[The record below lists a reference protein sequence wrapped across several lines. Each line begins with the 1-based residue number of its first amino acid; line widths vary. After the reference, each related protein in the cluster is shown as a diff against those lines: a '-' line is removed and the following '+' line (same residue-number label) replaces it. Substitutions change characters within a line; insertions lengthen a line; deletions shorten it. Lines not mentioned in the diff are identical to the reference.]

1 MKLLRLILPGIA
13 MIASTYGLARFSFGL
28 LLPDIQDSLQF
39 SDVTSGTISALFY
52 IAFCLTIS
60 LSTLITIKKGPRKM
74 IFVAGLAALFGLLL
88 MGSAPNIYILGLGVL
103 LAGASTGLV
112 SPPYGAA
119 ISLWIE
125 EKKQGTANTW
135 INSGTSIGIIVSGL
149 GAILLTPHWRI
160 TYFIYAF
167 LTCITLLWNLQII
180 PKETMYSTRMILKR
194 GDYSIK
200 GVEGALRLGVASVLL
215 GTCSAVFW
223 TFSRSFFESAGKY
236 EDWQLSIFWV
246 VIGVLGIL
254 GGFSGSLI
262 EKKGLSFS
270 YKFATILLSVAIIL
284 LAVSPEKWFIAYS
297 AAGIFGGSY
306 IFLTGV
312 ILVWGIRVFI
322 HNASLGI
329 GVPFLLLAV
338 GQVIGSLSAG
348 LFIDLWGYAFT
359 FIIFGCA
366 GLLASF
372 INPKK
377 KQTYP
382 SIS

>member
-39 SDVTSGTISALFY
+39 SNLTSGTISALFY
-52 IAFCLTIS
+52 VAFCFTITIS
-60 LSTLITIKKGPRKM
+60 TIITIKKGPRKM
-74 IFVAGLAALFGLLL
+74 IFAAGLAALFGLLL
-88 MGSAPNIYILGLGVL
+88 MGLAPNIYILGLGVL

-135 INSGTSIGIIVSGL
+135 INSGTSIGIILSGL

-160 TYFIYAF
+160 TYFIYAL
-167 LTCITLLWNLQII
+167 LTFITLLWNLKII
-180 PKETMYSTRMILKR
+180 PKQSMYSTRMVLKR

-200 GVEGALRLGVASVLL
+200 GVEGSVKLSTASVVL
-215 GTCSAVFW
+215 GICSAAFW
-223 TFSRSFFESAGKY
+223 TFSRSFFESAGSY

-246 VIGVLGIL
+246 VIGSLGIL

-262 EKKGLSFS
+262 EKKGLAFS
-270 YKFATILLSVAIIL
+270 YRIATVLLSFAFIL

-297 AAGIFGGSY
+297 AAGLFGGSY

-312 ILVWGIRVFI
+312 LLVWGIRVFI

-348 LFIDLWGYAFT
+348 LCIGFFGYAFT
-359 FIIFGCA
+359 FILFGCA
-366 GLLASF
+366 SLIASF

-377 KQTYP
+377 KQTSP
-382 SIS
+382 SI

>member
-1 MKLLRLILPGIA
+1 MNFLRFVLPGIA

-28 LLPDIQDSLQF
+28 LLPDIQKSLQL
-39 SDVTSGTISALFY
+39 SDLMSGTISSLFY
-52 IAFCLTIS
+52 LAYCFTIT
-60 LSTLITIKKGPRKM
+60 LSTIITIRQGPRKM
-74 IFVAGLAALFGLLL
+74 IFAAGLAALIGLLS
-88 MGSAPNIYILGLGVL
+88 MGLAHNIYILGLGVL

-125 EKKQGTANTW
+125 EKKQGIANTW
-135 INSGTSIGIIVSGL
+135 INSGTSIGIILSGL

-160 TYFIYAF
+160 TYFIYAV
-167 LTCITLLWNLQII
+167 LTLITLLWNIQII
-180 PKETMYSTRMILKR
+180 PKKSMYSTRMVLKK

-200 GVEGALRLGVASVLL
+200 GVEGSIRLSIAAVVL
-215 GTCSAVFW
+215 GICSAAFW
-223 TFSRSFFESAGKY
+223 TFSRSFFENAGNY

-262 EKKGLSFS
+262 EKKGLPFS
-270 YKFATILLSVAIIL
+270 YKFATILLSIASIIL
-284 LAVSPEKWFIAYS
+284 ALSPDKWFIAYS

-312 ILVWGIRVFI
+312 LLVWGIRVFI

-348 LFIDLWGYAFT
+348 LFISLWGYAST
-359 FIIFGCA
+359 FILFGCA

-372 INPKK
+372 ITPKK
-377 KQTYP
+377 KQTYE
-382 SIS
+382 SI

>member
-1 MKLLRLILPGIA
+1 MNFLRFVLPGIA

-28 LLPDIQDSLQF
+28 LLPDIQKSLQL
-39 SDVTSGTISALFY
+39 SDLMSGTISSLFY
-52 IAFCLTIS
+52 LAYCFTIT
-60 LSTLITIKKGPRKM
+60 LSTIITIRQGPRKM
-74 IFVAGLAALFGLLL
+74 IFAAGLAALIGLLC
-88 MGSAPNIYILGLGVL
+88 MGLAHNIYILGLGVL

-125 EKKQGTANTW
+125 EKKQGIANTW
-135 INSGTSIGIIVSGL
+135 INSGTSIGIILSGL

-160 TYFIYAF
+160 TYFIYAV
-167 LTCITLLWNLQII
+167 LTLITLLWNIQII
-180 PKETMYSTRMILKR
+180 PKKSMYSTRMVLKK

-200 GVEGALRLGVASVLL
+200 GVEGSIRLSIASVVL
-215 GTCSAVFW
+215 GICSAAFW
-223 TFSRSFFESAGKY
+223 TFSRSFFENAGNY

-262 EKKGLSFS
+262 EKKGLPFS
-270 YKFATILLSVAIIL
+270 YKFATILLSIASIIL
-284 LAVSPEKWFIAYS
+284 ALSPDKWFIAYS

-312 ILVWGIRVFI
+312 LLVWGIRVFI

-348 LFIDLWGYAFT
+348 LFIGLWGYAST
-359 FIIFGCA
+359 FILFGCA

-372 INPKK
+372 ITPKK
-377 KQTYP
+377 KQTYE
-382 SIS
+382 SI

>member
-1 MKLLRLILPGIA
+1 MMNFLRFVLPGIA

-28 LLPDIQDSLQF
+28 LLPDIQKSLQL
-39 SDVTSGTISALFY
+39 SDLMSGTISSLFY
-52 IAFCLTIS
+52 LAYCFTIT
-60 LSTLITIKKGPRKM
+60 LSTIITIRQGPRKM
-74 IFVAGLAALFGLLL
+74 IFAAGLAALIGLLC
-88 MGSAPNIYILGLGVL
+88 MGLAHNIYILGLGVL

-125 EKKQGTANTW
+125 EKKQGIANTW
-135 INSGTSIGIIVSGL
+135 INSGTSIGIILSGL

-160 TYFIYAF
+160 TYFIYAV
-167 LTCITLLWNLQII
+167 LTLITLLWNIQII
-180 PKETMYSTRMILKR
+180 PKKSMYSTRMVLKK

-200 GVEGALRLGVASVLL
+200 GVEGSIRLSIASVVL
-215 GTCSAVFW
+215 GICSAAFW
-223 TFSRSFFESAGKY
+223 TFSRSFFENAGNY

-262 EKKGLSFS
+262 EKKGLPFS
-270 YKFATILLSVAIIL
+270 YKFATILLSIASIIL
-284 LAVSPEKWFIAYS
+284 ALSPDKWFIAYS

-312 ILVWGIRVFI
+312 LLVWGIRVFI

-348 LFIDLWGYAFT
+348 LFIGLWGYAST
-359 FIIFGCA
+359 FILFGCA

-372 INPKK
+372 ITPKK
-377 KQTYP
+377 KQTYE
-382 SIS
+382 SI